1 MHQKTV
7 ICPYCGGEALLVSGD
22 KIYPHRT
29 DLYCLRFYY
38 CDNGHE
44 PAFVGCH
51 KGTVKPLGTLANA
64 ELRAIRSKAHVAF
77 DILWKTRKMT
87 RSKAYQWLAGSL
99 GLDKKDCHIAMFDV
113 NLCQKTIDL
122 ASAKMI
128 HIGAKTP

>member
-7 ICPYCGGEALLVSGD
+7 ICPYCGVEASLVNGD

-29 DLYCLRFYY
+29 DLYYLRFYY
-38 CDNGHE
+38 CDNGHA

-64 ELRAIRSKAHVAF
+64 ELRAIRSKTHVVF

-99 GLDKKDCHIAMFDV
+99 GLDKKYCHIAMFDV
-113 NLCQKTIDL
+113 DLCQKTIDA
-122 ASAKMI
+122 ASKKMI
-128 HIGAKTP
+128 ELGA